1 MLSIDLAAIM
11 AGSAIRGQFEEKF
24 KNLLR
29 DMEEEVGYLHIFSN
43 ILNDISQGRNI
54 ICFIDEV
61 RTCFCFWIFA
71 SCGDTEF
78 RSDILFNLGKAEGS
92 IDAGQ
97 MIKPSLARGLQLVG
111 ATTRRHLHNS
121 VVKHVNSFHSR
132 RIQKNDRQG
141 RCTRAPLPASYY

>member
-29 DMEEEVGYLHIFSN
+29 DMEEEVGYLHILYN

-61 RTCFCFWIFA
+61 RTCFRF
-71 SCGDTEF
+71 
-78 RSDILFNLGKAEGS
+78 
-92 IDAGQ
+92 
-97 MIKPSLARGLQLVG
+97 
-111 ATTRRHLHNS
+111 
-121 VVKHVNSFHSR
+121 
-132 RIQKNDRQG
+132 
-141 RCTRAPLPASYY
+141 